1 MKAQVVR
8 ISIQD
13 ARGQPYQ
20 LVDPK
25 CFSALL
31 VATIGPEGGE
41 DGDIFYATV
50 CSPSWFAD
58 NVLRSVRED
67 PTHEDVDHGP
77 TFGRHYMSGN
87 SFDEDAILAAVKS
100 WVANQNGRYLAG
112 FGREALPEPGMG
124 VRGVPIIVIS
134 RHQMSTYDG

>member
-8 ISIQD
+8 ISIQG

-20 LVDPK
+20 PVDPK
-25 CFSALL
+25 CFSTLL

-58 NVLRSVRED
+58 HVLRSARED

-77 TFGRHYMSGN
+77 TFGRHYMFDN

-100 WVANQNGRYLAG
+100 WVASQTAETWQALA
-112 FGREALPEPGMG
+112 
-124 VRGVPIIVIS
+124 VRLS
-134 RHQMSTYDG
+134 RNLAWEFEDYQSLS